1 MCDVQT
7 VIQKFS
13 SNGLNLRPDACNF
26 IKKTCCMNKNLT
38 KEEKERWLDHVLR
51 RLTNLDGVDSD
62 VKLPSNIVDLKFLK
76 MAIIEIDEGR
86 GGKEDNKPFTV
97 VDLFKVGWVKDFE
110 CVGVGMGVKIKL

>member
-7 VIQKFS
+7 VISKFS

-38 KEEKERWLDHVLR
+38 NEEKERWLEHLLR

-97 VDLFKVGWVKDFE
+97 VDLFKAGWAILSKFSKRNLCTLMV
-110 CVGVGMGVKIKL
+110 L